1 MKKNF
6 FSLRKEGA
14 FFSQKSFLAACFF
27 VFAVFMPLGAEADG
41 TRWYV
46 TQNGGTVTKDG
57 TSWATAYGEAE
68 FPAAIQS
75 ANAGDEL
82 WVAEGVYR
90 PSTTGDENATF
101 QLKSGVAL
109 YGGFTGDETTRDA
122 RDWQNNVT
130 VLTGDLAG
138 DDTKVD
144 INGGVTVSADYI
156 VGTNSDTVVIGSGT
170 DDTAVLD
177 GFTLCGGNQGTSGGG
192 MYNDAGS
199 PTVIN
204 CTFSGNNSGWGGGM
218 YNYYSSP
225 SVSNCTFSGNKA
237 DDSGGGIFNDHGSPI
252 ITNCIFSG
260 NNATNG
266 GGMVNSA
273 GSPTVINCTFSGN
286 TGGNGGGMYNYNS
299 NSPTVINCTFSGNTA
314 NYGGGMYNN
323 GGGPTVTNC
332 TFSQNNATSYG
343 GGMYNSDSS
352 PTITNCTF
360 SGNKANSY
368 GGGMYNSDSSPTI
381 TNCTFSG
388 NKANSYGGGMYNSDS
403 SPNVTNCI
411 FWKDTAA
418 TGNEIYNDSST
429 PTVTYC
435 VVEGGYATGTNIQTG
450 DPFLGPLQDNGGPTK
465 TCALGTNSSAIGNG
479 TSAGIWQSI
488 SLDQRGVPRKE
499 NHLDI
504 GAYESSRKILTVDT
518 EGSGNVTCTPE
529 GTSFGTRENQWYYDA
544 GNTSVTLEASSNS
557 PWVLTEWS
565 GDVSGTT
572 TTATITM
579 DVDRRVRAIFTRQWN
594 ILASAGTGGTI
605 APSGNITVAP
615 GSDQT
620 FTVTPEEG
628 YAIEDVRVDGTSQGA
643 VTSYTFTNVTEDH
656 TMAVSFAA
664 KPTSGPGPSDPTA
677 TPIPPEPTTTTTPA
691 PSGTPAPTFSPRP
704 LQGDIKPGVTV
715 TPVPNEEDPA
725 VRELKEELDDPES
738 DARKALESTI
748 REQVQAALEQKLG
761 RKIGLENMQVNVH
774 TSDAYRF
781 EEVPLNRDDGLGT
794 VIIPV
799 VITYRES
806 EEEKVEIFFTL
817 VLVYDLATNPPT
829 PLEYRV
835 VMLEEGEN
843 PSRTDRDIAFIRAE
857 DDENEENIVG
867 YLRVRD
873 QSEYDGNPQ
882 VGVVS
887 TKYMFLYADG
897 VETATPTPG
906 SASGG
911 GGGCNLGFFPMA
923 LLLALPLMLLK
934 K

>member
-27 VFAVFMPLGAEADG
+27 VFAVFMPFFLSTGAEADG

-57 TSWATAYGEAE
+57 TSWETAYGEAE

-75 ANAGDEL
+75 TQNGDEL

-90 PSTTGDENATF
+90 PVIPADTANITADEKNATF

-109 YGGFTGDETTRDA
+109 YGGFTGNETTRDA
-122 RDWQNNVT
+122 RDWENNLT

-138 DDTKVD
+138 DDTKANL
-144 INGGVTVSADYI
+144 NGGVTVSADYI
-156 VGTNSDTVVIGSGT
+156 VGTNSDTVVVGSGT

-177 GFTLCGGNQGTSGGG
+177 GFTLCGGNQGSSIGG
-192 MYNDAGS
+192 
-199 PTVIN
+199 
-204 CTFSGNNSGWGGGM
+204 
-218 YNYYSSP
+218 
-225 SVSNCTFSGNKA
+225 
-237 DDSGGGIFNDHGSPI
+237 
-252 ITNCIFSG
+252 
-260 NNATNG
+260 
-266 GGMVNSA
+266 
-273 GSPTVINCTFSGN
+273 
-286 TGGNGGGMYNYNS
+286 
-299 NSPTVINCTFSGNTA
+299 
-314 NYGGGMYNN
+314 YGGGMYNN
-323 GGGPTVTNC
+323 GGSPTVTNC
-332 TFSQNNATSYG
+332 TFSGNNATTYG
-343 GGMYNSDSS
+343 GGIYNYSSSS
-352 PTITNCTF
+352 PTVTNCTF

-368 GGGMYNSDSSPTI
+368 GGGMFNQQSSPTVTNCTFSGNNAI
-381 TNCTFSG
+381 SYGGGMYNNGGSPTIINCTFSGNNTYNGGGGMCNDGSSSPTVSNCTFSG
-388 NKANSYGGGMYNSDS
+388 NKADGGGGMCNGSSSPTVINCTFSGNNASSYGGGIFNGNS
-403 SPNVTNCI
+403 SPTITNCI
-411 FWKDTAA
+411 FWEDTA
-418 TGNEIYNDSST
+418 TTDGNEIYNASSN

-465 TCALGTNSSAIGNG
+465 TRALGANSSAIGNG

-499 NHLDI
+499 NLPDR

-544 GNTSVTLEASSNS
+544 GNTSVTLEASPDF
-557 PWVLTEWS
+557 PWVFTEWS
-565 GDVSGTT
+565 GDVSGTNN
-572 TTATITM
+572 TATVSM
-579 DVDRRVRAIFTRQWN
+579 NENHRVSMTFTRQWG

-628 YAIEDVRVDGTSQGA
+628 YVIEDVRMDGTSQGA

-656 TMAVSFAA
+656 TMAVSFVAQ
-664 KPTSGPGPSDPTA
+664 PTSGPVPSNPTS
-677 TPIPPEPTTTTTPA
+677 TPIPPEPTATTTPA

-704 LQGDIKPGVTV
+704 LQGDIEPGVTV

-725 VRELKEELDDPES
+725 VRELKEALENLES
-738 DARKALESTI
+738 DARKALENTI

-761 RKIGLENMQVNVH
+761 RKIYLENMRVNVH

-843 PSRTDRDIAFIRAE
+843 PSRTDRDIAFIRTE

-897 VETATPTPG
+897 VETATPT
-906 SASGG
+906 SGG

>member
-75 ANAGDEL
+75 ADAGDEL
-82 WVAEGVYR
+82 WVAEGAYR
-90 PSTTGDENATF
+90 PSTTGNKSATF

-109 YGGFTGDETTRDA
+109 YGGFTGNETTRDA
-122 RDWQNNVT
+122 RDRENNLT

-138 DDTKVD
+138 DDTKANL
-144 INGGVTVSADYI
+144 NGGVTVSADYI
-156 VGTNSDTVVIGSGT
+156 VGTNSDTVVVGSGT

-177 GFTLCGGNQGTSGGG
+177 GFTLCGGNKGTLYGGVNYAGGG

-199 PTVIN
+199 PTVTN
-204 CTFSGNNSGWGGGM
+204 CTFSGNNAGWGGGM
-218 YNYYSSP
+218 CNNDSSSP
-225 SVSNCTFSGNKA
+225 TVTNCTFSGN
-237 DDSGGGIFNDHGSPI
+237 
-252 ITNCIFSG
+252 
-260 NNATNG
+260 NA
-266 GGMVNSA
+266 S
-273 GSPTVINCTFSGN
+273 
-286 TGGNGGGMYNYNS
+286 
-299 NSPTVINCTFSGNTA
+299 
-314 NYGGGMYNN
+314 YGGGMYNN
-323 GGGPTVTNC
+323 GGSPTVTNC
-332 TFSQNNATSYG
+332 TFSGNNASYG
-343 GGMYNSDSS
+343 GGMFNYDSS

-360 SGNKANSY
+360 SGNKAGR
-368 GGGMYNSDSSPTI
+368 GGGMYNRENSSPTV

-388 NKANSYGGGMYNSDS
+388 NKVDSWGGGMHNYHSSPTVTNCTFSGNNATTYGGGMYNLTNS
-403 SPNVTNCI
+403 SPTITNCI
-411 FWKDTAA
+411 FWEDTAA
-418 TGNEIYNDSST
+418 TGNEIYNASSN

-465 TCALGTNSSAIGNG
+465 TRALGTNSSAIGNG

-499 NHLDI
+499 NLPDR

-544 GNTSVTLEASSNS
+544 GNTSVTLEASPDF
-557 PWVLTEWS
+557 PWIFTEWS
-565 GDVSGTT
+565 GDVSGTNN
-572 TTATITM
+572 TATVSM
-579 DVDRRVRAIFTRQWN
+579 NENHRVNMVFTRQWG

-615 GSDQT
+615 GSDKT

-664 KPTSGPGPSDPTA
+664 KPTSGPVPSNPTS
-677 TPIPPEPTTTTTPA
+677 TPIPPEPTATTTPA

-704 LQGDIKPGVTV
+704 LQGDIEPGVTV

-725 VRELKEELDDPES
+725 VRELKEALEDLES
-738 DARKALESTI
+738 DARKALENTI
-748 REQVQAALEQKLG
+748 REQVQAALKEKLG
-761 RKIGLENMQVNVH
+761 RKIDLENMQVNVH

-781 EEVPLNRDDGLGT
+781 EEVSLNRDDGLGT
-794 VIIPV
+794 VIVSV
-799 VITYRES
+799 VITYREL

-843 PSRTDRDIAFIRAE
+843 ASRMDRDIAFIRAE
-857 DDENEENIVG
+857 DDEDEEKIVG

-897 VETATPTPG
+897 VETATPT
-906 SASGG
+906 SGG

>member
-1 MKKNF
+1 MRHLEMKKTF
-6 FSLRKEGA
+6 FSPRKEGA

-90 PSTTGDENATF
+90 PSTTGDKNATF

-109 YGGFTGDETTRDA
+109 YGGFTGNETTRDA

-138 DDTKVD
+138 DDTKATL
-144 INGGVTVSADYI
+144 NGGVTVSADYI

-177 GFTLCGGNQGTSGGG
+177 GFTLCGGNKGTLYGGVNYAGGG

-199 PTVIN
+199 PTVTN
-204 CTFSGNNSGWGGGM
+204 CTFSGNNATSYGGGM
-218 YNYYSSP
+218 CNNDGGSP
-225 SVSNCTFSGNKA
+225 TITNCTFSGNKA
-237 DDSGGGIFNDHGSPI
+237 GWG
-252 ITNCIFSG
+252 
-260 NNATNG
+260 G
-266 GGMVNSA
+266 GGMYNLNNS
-273 GSPTVINCTFSGN
+273 SPTVTDCTFSGN
-286 TGGNGGGMYNYNS
+286 TGGNGGGMYNYYS
-299 NSPTVINCTFSGNTA
+299 S
-314 NYGGGMYNN
+314 
-323 GGGPTVTNC
+323 PTVTNC
-332 TFSQNNATSYG
+332 TFSQNTVIGYG
-343 GGMYNSDSS
+343 GGMCNDGGS
-352 PTITNCTF
+352 PTVTNCTF
-360 SGNKANSY
+360 SGNKANNS
-368 GGGMYNSDSSPTI
+368 GGGMFNYYSSPAI
-381 TNCTFSG
+381 
-388 NKANSYGGGMYNSDS
+388 
-403 SPNVTNCI
+403 TNCI
-411 FWKDTAA
+411 FWEDTAA
-418 TGNEIYNDSST
+418 TGKEIFNDSGT

-435 VVEGGYATGTNIQTG
+435 VVEEGYATGTNIQTG
-450 DPFLGPLQDNGGPTK
+450 DPFLGPLQDNGGSTK
-465 TCALGTNSSAIGNG
+465 TRALGTNSSAIGNG
-479 TSAGIWQSI
+479 TSAGIWQNI
-488 SLDQRGVPRKE
+488 SLDQRGIPRDDKP
-499 NHLDI
+499 DI
-504 GAYESSRKILTVDT
+504 GAYEYRPDLKILTVDV
-518 EGSGNVTCTPE
+518 EGSGKVRCNPV
-529 GTSFGTRENQWYYDA
+529 GISLGSSKNQWCYNV
-544 GNTSVTLEASSNS
+544 NTSVSLEAFPNF
-557 PWVLTEWS
+557 PWVFTEWS
-565 GDVSGTT
+565 GDVSGTAA
-572 TTATITM
+572 TATVSM
-579 DVDRRVRAIFTRQWN
+579 NENHRVNMVFTRQWG
-594 ILASAGTGGTI
+594 IVASAGTGGTI

-628 YAIEDVRVDGTSQGA
+628 YVIEDVRVDGTSQGA

-656 TMAVSFAA
+656 TMAVSFVAQ
-664 KPTSGPGPSDPTA
+664 PTSGPVPSNPTS
-677 TPIPPEPTTTTTPA
+677 TPIPPEPTATTTPA

-704 LQGDIKPGVTV
+704 LQGDIEPGVTV

-725 VRELKEELDDPES
+725 VRELKEALEDLES

-761 RKIGLENMQVNVH
+761 RKIYLENMRVNVH

-781 EEVPLNRDDGLGT
+781 EDIPLNKDDGTGT
-794 VIIPV
+794 VIVPV
-799 VITYRES
+799 EITYREPG
-806 EEEKVEIFFTL
+806 EERVKIFFTL

-843 PSRTDRDIAFIRAE
+843 AFRMDRDIAFIRAE
-857 DDENEENIVG
+857 DDEDEEKIIG

-887 TKYMFLYADG
+887 AKYLFLYADG

-911 GGGCNLGFFPMA
+911 GGGCNLGFFPLA
-923 LLLALPLMLLK
+923 FLLALPLMLLK

>member
-1 MKKNF
+1 MPF
-6 FSLRKEGA
+6 FLST
-14 FFSQKSFLAACFF
+14 
-27 VFAVFMPLGAEADG
+27 GAEADG

-75 ANAGDEL
+75 AQDGDEI
-82 WVAEGVYR
+82 WVAEGIYR
-90 PSTTGDENATF
+90 PVIPADTTNITADEKSATF

-122 RDWQNNVT
+122 RDWENNLT

-138 DDTKVD
+138 DDTKAAL
-144 INGGVTVSADYI
+144 NGGVTVSADYI
-156 VGTNSDTVVIGSGT
+156 VGTNSGTVVIGSGT

-177 GFTLCGGNQGTSGGG
+177 GFTLCGGNQGTFGGG

-199 PTVIN
+199 PTV
-204 CTFSGNNSGWGGGM
+204 
-218 YNYYSSP
+218 
-225 SVSNCTFSGNKA
+225 SNCTFSGNKA
-237 DDSGGGIFNDHGSPI
+237 NDSGGGIFNDNGSP
-252 ITNCIFSG
+252 TVTDCTFSG
-260 NNATNG
+260 NNSSYG

-273 GSPTVINCTFSGN
+273 GSPTVSNCTFSQN
-286 TGGNGGGMYNYNS
+286 NADSNGGGGGMYNYYS
-299 NSPTVINCTFSGNTA
+299 S
-314 NYGGGMYNN
+314 
-323 GGGPTVTNC
+323 PTVTNC
-332 TFSQNNATSYG
+332 TFSQNNNNADSDG
-343 GGMYNSDSS
+343 GGMFNEFSS
-352 PTITNCTF
+352 PTVTNCTF
-360 SGNKANSY
+360 SGNNASN
-368 GGGMYNSDSSPTI
+368 GGGMFNQQSSPTV

-388 NKANSYGGGMYNSDS
+388 NNSGYGYGGGMFNNSSSSPTVTNCTFSGNNSGYAYGGGMYNAYS
-403 SPNVTNCI
+403 SPTVTNCI
-411 FWKDTAA
+411 FWEDTAA
-418 TGNEIYNDSST
+418 TGNEIYNSSAT

-435 VVEGGYATGTNIQTG
+435 VVEGGYAGDGNLGTN
-450 DPFLGPLQDNGGPTK
+450 PFLGPLQDNGGPTK
-465 TCALGTNSSAIGNG
+465 TRALGTNSSAIGNG

-499 NHLDI
+499 NHLDR

-748 REQVQAALEQKLG
+748 REQVQAALEEKLG
-761 RKIGLENMQVNVH
+761 RKIDLENMQVNVH

-781 EEVPLNRDDGLGT
+781 EEVPLNKDDGTGT
-794 VIIPV
+794 VIVPV
-799 VITYRES
+799 EITYRES

-835 VMLEEGEN
+835 VMLEEG
-843 PSRTDRDIAFIRAE
+843 RI
-857 DDENEENIVG
+857 
-867 YLRVRD
+867 
-873 QSEYDGNPQ
+873 
-882 VGVVS
+882 
-887 TKYMFLYADG
+887 
-897 VETATPTPG
+897 
-906 SASGG
+906 
-911 GGGCNLGFFPMA
+911 
-923 LLLALPLMLLK
+923 LP
-934 K
+934 